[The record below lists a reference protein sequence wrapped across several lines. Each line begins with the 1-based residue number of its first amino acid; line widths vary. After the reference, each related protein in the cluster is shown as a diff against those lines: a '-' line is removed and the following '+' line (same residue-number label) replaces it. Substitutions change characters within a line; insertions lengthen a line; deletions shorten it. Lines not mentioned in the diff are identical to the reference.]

1 MKGLNKLKKCWK
13 QLMLVLAMF
22 LSISASTLTQAN
34 ALNAALTWGQEI
46 RYPSWL
52 GNWSTKMCYINGSLA
67 YCLEASKETP
77 PQGQYAPYVIEHNE
91 ALLKVLYYGYG
102 GPGDVFRDDQVTKDT
117 TKYLYTH
124 IMASYAYSGDLYG
137 GNDWDDL
144 EAHGVGLKVRYD
156 QIQSMPVP
164 TKTFNLTNN
173 NVQAYFEDGV
183 QRTENITLNTSS
195 EVTVSIPL
203 QNGVELHNITK
214 GTVNTG
220 IVSIN
225 GGDTFYLS
233 APLQKME
240 DYSSGELAGNNL
252 TMFAPL
258 AISAGGNY
266 QTEGT
271 LSIISDPRTLSLNVK
286 WMDVGDF
293 ELRKTND
300 TGELLNGSEFSLKHT
315 TLDFEKKLV
324 VKDGKLS
331 MTGLPV
337 GEYLLTETKVP
348 DGHAVLQKTFQV
360 TVNKDQT
367 TEQIVVN
374 KLRPTGTLEINK
386 TLEASNVE
394 ANKADYDLTKVQFKI
409 TANQDIYDSVS
420 LEKLYSKGD
429 AITVGSGKG
438 SNDDVV
444 KLVNG
449 TELEN
454 GIYSC
459 DTNGKLALS
468 GLPMGTYNVEEID
481 CPDGFVLDKEVKT
494 VHFAQQ
500 DFVTLEYKSS
510 LDINNELT
518 KTVFN
523 KVDVA
528 GNNVSGAYVQIL
540 NENKEL
546 IYDFITG
553 TEPVQIDGLKDGKYY
568 FHEDLAPQGFTLAQD
583 VEFNVKDGKIQKIEM
598 TDTITEVTKKDESG
612 NLLAN
617 ADMEIISTKTKQTV
631 DKWTTGQ
638 HLLDIPE
645 DIKARL
651 EAGETVSNMFIDIE
665 DDGVVEYT
673 VIPNKDTK
681 DYRLIYI
688 KDGITTY
695 SNIDINGNETA
706 HMAQNLISGQEYILR
721 EVNAPEG
728 YKIAEEQKFIAGK
741 DKNVSLNMTD
751 ELILTDIQ
759 VNKVD
764 SQTLK
769 PILSKDFEF
778 TLYSD
783 KECTKAL
790 DVVSGNTTDGT
801 ATFKDLKYGIYYI
814 KETKAPLGY
823 ELSTE
828 VKEIVINDNLEG
840 VGSVHSFKYL
850 NTLLPV
856 TITKTGDNQFLGL
869 YAGLAAVSIL
879 GLGYIILKRK
889 RKEV

>member
-1 MKGLNKLKKCWK
+1 MRKYKSFLKI
-13 QLMLVLAMF
+13 LF
-22 LSISASTLTQAN
+22 TLSISIFLV
-34 ALNAALTWGQEI
+34 LNNFSNVSAFTSNLTWGQEI
-46 RYPSWL
+46 YYPSWL

-67 YCLEASKETP
+67 YCLESSKETP
-77 PQGQYAPYVIEHNE
+77 PEGQYANSVIDTNE

-102 GPGDVFRDDQVTKDT
+102 GPGDVFKDDQVTNDT

-124 IMASYAYSGDLYG
+124 IMASYAYSGDIYG
-137 GNDWDDL
+137 GKSWEDL

-164 TKTFNLTNN
+164 TNEFNFSKTSLN
-173 NVQAYFEDGV
+173 AYYENGQ
-183 QRTENITLNTSS
+183 QRTEEIKLNANND
-195 EVTVSIPL
+195 VVVNIPL
-203 QNGVELHNITK
+203 QDGVELHNLTK

-220 IVSIN
+220 TVSVN
-225 GGDTFYLS
+225 GGETFYLS
-233 APLQKME
+233 TTLEKRG
-240 DYSSGELAGNNL
+240 DYSSGNL
-252 TMFAPL
+252 NGKNLVKYAPL
-258 AISAGGNY
+258 VIRSGGNY
-266 QTEGT
+266 QDEGT
-271 LSIISDPRTLSLNVK
+271 LTTVQDPVTINLNIK

-300 TGELLNGSEFSLKHT
+300 TGKLIDGSEFSLKHT

-348 DGHAVLQKTFQV
+348 SGHAVLQKTFQV

-409 TANQDIYDSVS
+409 TASQDVYDSVS

-429 AITVGSGKG
+429 VITVGSGKG
-438 SNDDVV
+438 SNEDTV
-444 KLVNG
+444 KLISGN
-449 TELEN
+449 ELGN
-454 GIYSC
+454 GIYTC
-459 DTNGKLALS
+459 DKNGKLALS
-468 GLPMGTYNVEEID
+468 GLPMGTYNVEEIA

-494 VHFAQQ
+494 VQFAQQ

-523 KVDVA
+523 KIDVA

-617 ADMEIISTKTKQTV
+617 ADMEIVSTKTKQIV

-645 DIKARL
+645 DIKAQL

-783 KECTKAL
+783 KECTKVL

-856 TITKTGDNQFLGL
+856 TITKTGDNQSLGL
-869 YAGLAAVSIL
+869 YAGLAAASIL

>member
-1 MKGLNKLKKCWK
+1 MTRKIKCFIIT
-13 QLMLVLAMF
+13 F
-22 LSISASTLTQAN
+22 LSIICILSSVFPVMAQSSISF
-34 ALNAALTWGQEI
+34 TWGQEI
-46 RYPSWL
+46 YYPSWL

-67 YCLEASKETP
+67 YCLESSKNTP
-77 PQGQYAPYVIEHNE
+77 PQGQYAPYVIRNND

-102 GPGDVFRDDQVTKDT
+102 GPGDVFKDDQVTNDT
-117 TKYLYTH
+117 NKYLYTH
-124 IMASYAYSGDLYG
+124 IMASYAYSGDIYG
-137 GNDWDDL
+137 GKSWDDL
-144 EAHGVGLKVRYD
+144 LANGIGLKWRYE

-164 TKTFNLTNN
+164 TNEFNFSKSSLN
-173 NVQAYFEDGV
+173 AYYENGQ
-183 QRTENITLNTSS
+183 QRTEEIKLNANND
-195 EVTVSIPL
+195 VVVNIPL
-203 QNGVELHNITK
+203 QDGVELHNLTK

-220 IVSIN
+220 TVSVN
-225 GGDTFYLS
+225 GGETFYLS
-233 APLQKME
+233 TTLEKRE
-240 DYSSGELAGNNL
+240 DYSSGNL
-252 TMFAPL
+252 NGKNLVKYAPL
-258 AISAGGNY
+258 VIRSGGNY
-266 QTEGT
+266 QDEGT
-271 LSIISDPRTLSLNVK
+271 LTTVQDPVTINLNIK

-300 TGELLNGSEFSLKHT
+300 TGKLIDGSEFSLKHT

-331 MTGLPV
+331 MSGLPV

-360 TVNKDQT
+360 TINKDQT

-386 TLEASNVE
+386 SLEASKENAV
-394 ANKADYDLTKVQFKI
+394 NKADYDLTKVQFKI

-444 KLVNG
+444 KLLNG
-449 TELEN
+449 TELGN
-454 GIYSC
+454 GIYLC
-459 DTNGKLALS
+459 DTNGKLSLS
-468 GLPMGTYNVEEID
+468 GLPMGTYNVEEIA

-553 TEPVQIDGLKDGKYY
+553 TEPVQVDGLKDGKYY
-568 FHEDLAPQGFTLAQD
+568 FHEDLAPEGFTLAQD

-617 ADMEIISTKTKQTV
+617 ADMEIVSTKTKQIV

-645 DIKARL
+645 DIKAQL

-665 DDGVVEYT
+665 EDGVVEYT

-783 KECTKAL
+783 KECTKVL

-856 TITKTGDNQFLGL
+856 TITKTGDNQSLGL
-869 YAGLAAVSIL
+869 YAGLAAASIL

>member
-1 MKGLNKLKKCWK
+1 MKGLNKIKKCWK

-67 YCLEASKETP
+67 YCLESSKETP
-77 PQGQYAPYVIEHNE
+77 PEGQYANSVIDTNE

-102 GPGDVFRDDQVTKDT
+102 GPGDVFKDDQVTNDT

-124 IMASYAYSGDLYG
+124 IMASYAYSGDIYG
-137 GNDWDDL
+137 GKSWEDL

-164 TKTFNLTNN
+164 TNEFNFSKSSLN
-173 NVQAYFEDGV
+173 AYYENGQ
-183 QRTENITLNTSS
+183 QRTEEIKLNANND
-195 EVTVSIPL
+195 VVVNIPL
-203 QNGVELHNITK
+203 QDGVELHNLTK

-220 IVSIN
+220 TVSVN
-225 GGDTFYLS
+225 GGETFYLS
-233 APLQKME
+233 TTLEKRG
-240 DYSSGELAGNNL
+240 DYSSGNL
-252 TMFAPL
+252 NGKNLVKYAPL
-258 AISAGGNY
+258 VIRSGGNY
-266 QTEGT
+266 QDEGT
-271 LSIISDPRTLSLNVK
+271 LTTVQDPVTINLNIK

-300 TGELLNGSEFSLKHT
+300 TGKLIDGSEFSLKHT

-348 DGHAVLQKTFQV
+348 SGHAVLQKTFQV

-409 TANQDIYDSVS
+409 TASQDVYDSVS

-429 AITVGSGKG
+429 VITVGSGKG
-438 SNDDVV
+438 SNEDTV
-444 KLVNG
+444 KLISGN
-449 TELEN
+449 ELGN
-454 GIYSC
+454 GIYTC
-459 DTNGKLALS
+459 DKNGKLALS
-468 GLPMGTYNVEEID
+468 GLPMGTYNVEEIA

-494 VHFAQQ
+494 VQFAQQ

-523 KVDVA
+523 KIDVA

-617 ADMEIISTKTKQTV
+617 ADMEIVSTKTKQIV

-645 DIKARL
+645 DIKAQL

-783 KECTKAL
+783 KECTKVL

-856 TITKTGDNQFLGL
+856 TITKTGDNQSLGL
-869 YAGLAAVSIL
+869 YAGLAAASIL

>member
-1 MKGLNKLKKCWK
+1 MKGLNKIKKCWK

-67 YCLEASKETP
+67 YCLESSKETP
-77 PQGQYAPYVIEHNE
+77 PEGQYANSVIDTNE

-102 GPGDVFRDDQVTKDT
+102 GPGDVFKDDQVTNDT
-117 TKYLYTH
+117 NKYLYTH
-124 IMASYAYSGDLYG
+124 IMASYAYSGDIYG
-137 GNDWDDL
+137 GKSWEDL
-144 EAHGVGLKVRYD
+144 EAHGIGLKARYD

-164 TKTFNLTNN
+164 TNEFNFSKSSLN
-173 NVQAYFEDGV
+173 AYYENGQ
-183 QRTENITLNTSS
+183 QRTEEIKLNANND
-195 EVTVSIPL
+195 VVVNIPL
-203 QNGVELHNITK
+203 QDGVELHNLTK

-220 IVSIN
+220 TVSVN
-225 GGDTFYLS
+225 GGETFYLRTT
-233 APLQKME
+233 LEKRE
-240 DYSSGELAGNNL
+240 DYSSGNL
-252 TMFAPL
+252 NGKNLVKYAPL
-258 AISAGGNY
+258 VIRSGGNY
-266 QTEGT
+266 QDEGT
-271 LSIISDPRTLSLNVK
+271 LTTVQDPVTINLNIK

-300 TGELLNGSEFSLKHT
+300 TGKLIDGSEFSLKHT

-331 MTGLPV
+331 MNGLPV

-360 TVNKDQT
+360 TINKDQT

-386 TLEASNVE
+386 SLEVSNIEV
-394 ANKADYDLTKVQFKI
+394 NKADYDLTKVQFKI
-409 TANQDIYDSVS
+409 TSNQDIYDSVS

-444 KLVNG
+444 KLLNG
-449 TELEN
+449 TELGN
-454 GIYSC
+454 GIYLC
-459 DTNGKLALS
+459 DTNGKLSLS
-468 GLPMGTYNVEEID
+468 GLPMGTYNVEEIA

-617 ADMEIISTKTKQTV
+617 ADMEIVSTKTKQIV

-645 DIKARL
+645 DIKAQL

-665 DDGVVEYT
+665 EDGVVEYT

-783 KECTKAL
+783 KECTKVL

-856 TITKTGDNQFLGL
+856 TITKTGDNQSLGL
-869 YAGLAAVSIL
+869 YAGLAAASIL

>member
-1 MKGLNKLKKCWK
+1 MKGLNKIKKCWK

-34 ALNAALTWGQEI
+34 ALNAALTWGI

-67 YCLEASKETP
+67 YCLESSKETP
-77 PQGQYAPYVIEHNE
+77 PEGQYANSVIDTNE

-102 GPGDVFRDDQVTKDT
+102 GPGDVFKDDQVTNDT
-117 TKYLYTH
+117 NKYLYTH
-124 IMASYAYSGDLYG
+124 IMASYAYSGDIYG
-137 GNDWDDL
+137 GKSWEDL
-144 EAHGVGLKVRYD
+144 EAHGIGLKARYD

-164 TKTFNLTNN
+164 TNEFNFSKSSLN
-173 NVQAYFEDGV
+173 AYYENGQ
-183 QRTENITLNTSS
+183 QRTEEIKLNANND
-195 EVTVSIPL
+195 VVVNIPL
-203 QNGVELHNITK
+203 QDGVELHNLTK

-220 IVSIN
+220 TVSVN
-225 GGDTFYLS
+225 GGETFYLS
-233 APLQKME
+233 TTLEKRE
-240 DYSSGELAGNNL
+240 DYSSGNL
-252 TMFAPL
+252 NGKNLVKYAPL
-258 AISAGGNY
+258 VIRSGGNY
-266 QTEGT
+266 QDEGT
-271 LSIISDPRTLSLNVK
+271 LTTVQDPVTINLNIK

-300 TGELLNGSEFSLKHT
+300 TGKLIDGSEFSLKHT

-331 MTGLPV
+331 MNGLPV

-360 TVNKDQT
+360 TINKDQT

-386 TLEASNVE
+386 SLEVSNIEV
-394 ANKADYDLTKVQFKI
+394 NKADYDLTKVQFKI
-409 TANQDIYDSVS
+409 TSNQDIYDSVS

-444 KLVNG
+444 KLLNG
-449 TELEN
+449 TELGN
-454 GIYSC
+454 GIYLC
-459 DTNGKLALS
+459 DTNGKLSLS
-468 GLPMGTYNVEEID
+468 GLPMGTYNVEEIA

-617 ADMEIISTKTKQTV
+617 ADMEIVSTKTKQIV

-645 DIKARL
+645 DIKAQL

-665 DDGVVEYT
+665 EDGVVEYT

-783 KECTKAL
+783 KECTKVL

-856 TITKTGDNQFLGL
+856 TITKTGDNQSLGL
-869 YAGLAAVSIL
+869 YAGLAAASIL

>member
-1 MKGLNKLKKCWK
+1 MKGLNKIKKCWK

-67 YCLEASKETP
+67 YCLESSKETP
-77 PQGQYAPYVIEHNE
+77 PEGQYANSVIDTNE

-102 GPGDVFRDDQVTKDT
+102 GPGDVFKDDQVTNDT

-124 IMASYAYSGDLYG
+124 IMASYAYSGDIYG
-137 GNDWDDL
+137 GKSWEDL

-164 TKTFNLTNN
+164 TNEFNFSKSSLN
-173 NVQAYFEDGV
+173 AYYENGQ
-183 QRTENITLNTSS
+183 QRTEEIKLNANND
-195 EVTVSIPL
+195 VVVNIPL
-203 QNGVELHNITK
+203 QDGVELHNLTK

-220 IVSIN
+220 TVSVN
-225 GGDTFYLS
+225 GGETFYLS
-233 APLQKME
+233 TTLEKRG
-240 DYSSGELAGNNL
+240 DYSSGNL
-252 TMFAPL
+252 NGKNLVKYAPL
-258 AISAGGNY
+258 VIRSGGNY
-266 QTEGT
+266 QDEGT
-271 LSIISDPRTLSLNVK
+271 LTTVQDPVTINLNIK

-300 TGELLNGSEFSLKHT
+300 TGKLIDGSEFSLKHT

-348 DGHAVLQKTFQV
+348 SGHAVLQKTFQV

-409 TANQDIYDSVS
+409 TASQDVYDSVS

-429 AITVGSGKG
+429 VITVGSGKG
-438 SNDDVV
+438 SNEDTV
-444 KLVNG
+444 KLISGN
-449 TELEN
+449 ELGN
-454 GIYSC
+454 GIYTC
-459 DTNGKLALS
+459 DKNGKLALS
-468 GLPMGTYNVEEID
+468 GLPMGTYNVEEIA

-494 VHFAQQ
+494 VQFAQQ

-523 KVDVA
+523 KIDVA

-617 ADMEIISTKTKQTV
+617 ADMEIVSTKTKQIV

-645 DIKARL
+645 DIKAQL

-741 DKNVSLNMTD
+741 DKNVSLNMID

-783 KECTKAL
+783 KECTKVL

-856 TITKTGDNQFLGL
+856 TITKTGDNQSLGL
-869 YAGLAAVSIL
+869 YAGLAAASIL

>member
-1 MKGLNKLKKCWK
+1 MKGLNKIKKCWK

-67 YCLEASKETP
+67 YCLESSKETP
-77 PQGQYAPYVIEHNE
+77 PEGQYANSVIDTNE

-102 GPGDVFRDDQVTKDT
+102 GPGDVFKDDQVTNDT
-117 TKYLYTH
+117 NKYLYTH
-124 IMASYAYSGDLYG
+124 IMASYAYSGDIYG
-137 GNDWDDL
+137 GKSWEDL
-144 EAHGVGLKVRYD
+144 EAHGIGLKARYD

-164 TKTFNLTNN
+164 TNEFNFSKSSLN
-173 NVQAYFEDGV
+173 AYYENGQ
-183 QRTENITLNTSS
+183 QRTEEIKLNANND
-195 EVTVSIPL
+195 VVVNIPL
-203 QNGVELHNITK
+203 QDGVELHNLTK

-220 IVSIN
+220 TVSVN
-225 GGDTFYLS
+225 GGETFYLS
-233 APLQKME
+233 TTLEKRE
-240 DYSSGELAGNNL
+240 DYSSGNL
-252 TMFAPL
+252 NGKNLVKYAPL
-258 AISAGGNY
+258 VIRSGGNY
-266 QTEGT
+266 QDEGT
-271 LSIISDPRTLSLNVK
+271 LTTVQDPVTINLNIK

-300 TGELLNGSEFSLKHT
+300 TGKLIDGSEFSLKHT

-331 MTGLPV
+331 MNGLPV

-360 TVNKDQT
+360 TINKDQT

-386 TLEASNVE
+386 SLEVSNIEV
-394 ANKADYDLTKVQFKI
+394 NKADYDLTKVQFKI

-449 TELEN
+449 KELEN

-459 DTNGKLALS
+459 DTNGKLSLS
-468 GLPMGTYNVEEID
+468 GLPMGTYNVEEIA

-617 ADMEIISTKTKQTV
+617 ADMEIVSTKTKQIV

-645 DIKARL
+645 DIKAQL

-665 DDGVVEYT
+665 EDGVVEYT

-783 KECTKAL
+783 KECTKVL

-856 TITKTGDNQFLGL
+856 TITKTGDNQSLGL
-869 YAGLAAVSIL
+869 YAGLAAASIL